1 MDKSRI
7 FLARRYAQAFL
18 DLVYDQMEMSDI
30 ASFEH
35 AEIFFKTHQH
45 ACFLMD
51 LSLLSGESKRE
62 AVRTIISTY
71 HLPSLVEEL
80 LVLLITQKRSALIA
94 DVLSQF
100 VGLYK
105 KRAGIMTFFID
116 SSLPLS
122 DEEKN
127 HIESFLKEQVQAIV
141 LCSYR
146 VTPELVAG
154 IRIQNE
160 NYLWEYSVQA
170 QLRAISTSIRR

>member
-1 MDKSRI
+1 
-7 FLARRYAQAFL
+7 
-18 DLVYDQMEMSDI
+18 
-30 ASFEH
+30 
-35 AEIFFKTHQH
+35 
-45 ACFLMD
+45 
-51 LSLLSGESKRE
+51 
-62 AVRTIISTY
+62 
-71 HLPSLVEEL
+71 
-80 LVLLITQKRSALIA
+80 
-94 DVLSQF
+94 
-100 VGLYK
+100 
-105 KRAGIMTFFID
+105 MTFFID